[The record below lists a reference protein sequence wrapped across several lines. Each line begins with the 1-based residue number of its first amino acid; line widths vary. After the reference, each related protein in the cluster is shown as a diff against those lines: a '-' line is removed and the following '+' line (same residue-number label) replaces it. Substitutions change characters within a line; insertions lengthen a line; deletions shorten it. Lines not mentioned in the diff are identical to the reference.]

1 MSDHASPGAV
11 LHVVPFDL
19 ARGAQRY
26 ARTLVDA
33 LVERGEAH
41 QVLTLFDSDSND
53 LNADMTLG
61 VPRGVL
67 RRAGLDPRAV
77 LRLRKAV
84 RRLAPPLVVAHG
96 GESAKYAALALPRP
110 LPFVYLRI
118 GTGHE
123 SLQKWGKH
131 LLNDYF
137 VRRAAK
143 VVAVSRDVADEVAR
157 LHRIPAERL
166 MVIPNARDPETFQ
179 PRFEARAPDRP
190 KVVFV
195 GHLND
200 GKRPDR
206 FIEVVAALRARG
218 RMFEAVLVGD
228 GPLMDTLKPLAA
240 AAGVTM
246 LGRRDDVAEIMSGAD
261 IFVFPSLAPG
271 EGMPG
276 VLIEAGLSGLATV
289 STRVP
294 GARDVVDDGVTGFL
308 VDIEDGEGMISA
320 VDRLVTGDKLRRDM
334 GERARAHCARQF
346 TLEATV
352 DAWKELFRSYTA
364 REEHQSSDVA

>member
-1 MSDHASPGAV
+1 
-11 LHVVPFDL
+11 
-19 ARGAQRY
+19 
-26 ARTLVDA
+26 
-33 LVERGEAH
+33 
-41 QVLTLFDSDSND
+41 
-53 LNADMTLG
+53 
-61 VPRGVL
+61 
-67 RRAGLDPRAV
+67 
-77 LRLRKAV
+77 
-84 RRLAPPLVVAHG
+84 LAPPLVVAHG
-96 GESAKYAALALPRP
+96 GESAKYAALALPRT

-123 SLQKWGKH
+123 SLQKRGKH

-218 RMFEAVLVGD
+218 RTFEAVLVGD
-228 GPLMDTLKPLAA
+228 GPLMDTLNPLAA

-261 IFVFPSLAPG
+261 IFVFPSLA
-271 EGMPG
+271 
-276 VLIEAGLSGLATV
+276 
-289 STRVP
+289 
-294 GARDVVDDGVTGFL
+294 RDVVDDGVTGFL

-320 VDRLVTGDKLRRDM
+320 VDRLVTGDRLRRDM